1 MARENKFAKALQQA
15 KEKDINNNINDKI
28 NNSINNE
35 INNSINNEIN
45 NNMNV
50 NVDFTNLFKKKKKIE
65 KILVNFTLKEDTY
78 KRLIT
83 LAEKN
88 NLTLTEVVET
98 TLDAMLDANKIKIN
112 EKAVESFKAKNERRG
127 RPRKERK

>member
-1 MARENKFAKALQQA
+1 MAKKKEQENPFGSAMKKAKTIDE
-15 KEKDINNNINDKI
+15 EKSDETKKVEDKI
-28 NNSINNE
+28 E
-35 INNSINNEIN
+35 
-45 NNMNV
+45 
-50 NVDFTNLFKKKKKIE
+50 VDYSDLFKKKKKIE

-88 NLTLTEVVET
+88 NLTLTEIVET
-98 TLDAMLDANKIKIN
+98 TLDRMLDSYKVKIS

-127 RPRKERK
+127 RPRKENK

>member
-15 KEKDINNNINDKI
+15 KEKDINNNINDK
-28 NNSINNE
+28 